1 MALVKPTKSITIN
14 DFKNI
19 LKCKMHAYLA
29 YGTLADGEIP
39 TTLAE
44 LGTLQS
50 TYFSA
55 LGDLSKDP
63 IEYGWARET
72 EELHAGKK
80 RGLLNIVG
88 SIKCANVG
96 KDMIDLLDE
105 AGMDGDCTILFVPF
119 KNPTSPSALNPAKAV
134 IVRGVSIVDNG
145 KGNGNNKYGE
155 VVLEFNAQ
163 PDKIGDSIKIL
174 TLTS

>member
-1 MALVKPTKSITIN
+1 
-14 DFKNI
+14 
-19 LKCKMHAYLA
+19 
-29 YGTLADGEIP
+29 
-39 TTLAE
+39 
-44 LGTLQS
+44 
-50 TYFSA
+50 
-55 LGDLSKDP
+55 
-63 IEYGWARET
+63 
-72 EELHAGKK
+72 
-80 RGLLNIVG
+80 
-88 SIKCANVG
+88 VG

-105 AGMDGDCTILFVPF
+105 AGMDGDCTLLFVPF

-134 IVRGVSIVDNG
+134 VVRGVSIVDNG